1 MMIIIN
7 FIIKSNN
14 MQKRIKT
21 YILNLEKDKDRRS
34 YMELLL
40 QPFENSILDVEF
52 IQAIYGKKMSEAEL
66 DANFD
71 NNIAY
76 RKRYGRYCSPGE
88 IGCTLS
94 HRCAYQKL
102 IDSSQEYALILEDD
116 IEIKKGF
123 VEVLQQVDSLLQT
136 VKPQILLLSGGYVYL
151 NKCSCKNMNI
161 ASVFDGYYTHSYLI
175 NRAAAQ
181 LILDVKASYFAD
193 DWIYLRKLGVLVQGV
208 IPHVVNQ
215 KMDGTFNSNIWEESH
230 VIDKFKL
237 NFMSLLTCALN
248 RVIKKILLNIG
259 KQEPFC

>member
-1 MMIIIN
+1 
-7 FIIKSNN
+7 

-52 IQAIYGKKMSEAEL
+52 IQAVYGKKMSEAEL
-66 DANFD
+66 DACFD
-71 NNIAY
+71 NNTAY

-94 HRCAYQKL
+94 HRYAYQKL
-102 IDSSQEYALILEDD
+102 IDSDQEFALILEDD
-116 IEIKKGF
+116 IELKKGF
-123 VEVLQQVDSLLQT
+123 VEILQQVDFLLKT
-136 VKPQILLLSGGYVYL
+136 DKPKMILLSGGYVYF
-151 NKCSCKNMNI
+151 NKRSCRNI
-161 ASVFDGYYTHSYLI
+161 NITSVFDGYYTHAYLI

-181 LILDVKASYFAD
+181 LILNVKASYFAD

-215 KMDGTFNSNIWEESH
+215 KEDGTFNSNIWEESH
-230 VIDKFKL
+230 VINKFEL
-237 NFMSLLTCALN
+237 DFISLITCALN
-248 RVIKKILLNIG
+248 RVIKKILFNIG